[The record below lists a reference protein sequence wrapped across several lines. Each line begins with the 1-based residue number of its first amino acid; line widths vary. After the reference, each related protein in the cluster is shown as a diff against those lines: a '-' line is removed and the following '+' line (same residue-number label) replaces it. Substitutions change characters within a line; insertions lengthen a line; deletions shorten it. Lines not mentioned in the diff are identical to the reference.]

1 MSSLSINANKPSPV
15 AKSTASPEFTHTLPV
30 DSPRAWLLAF
40 IVTPLVSLLAVCLYL
55 NVFQRDLNIPFEYGH
70 DAFLV
75 TIPIKTMVEEGWWYE
90 SAHLGAPMK
99 MEFYDYPSS
108 PNLHIAILKVMAL
121 FETNAFRL
129 VNYYFLLSFP
139 LIAICSLAAFKAWR
153 LSVWPSVVLTLIF
166 TLSPYHFWRGISH
179 LWLGV
184 YFTVPL
190 AMILVAW
197 LVQDRKGLLIDGDR
211 GHWRTRL
218 FSSSTWLSIGIC
230 ASLGFDFPY
239 YPIFAAFILLVM
251 GPFMAYRL
259 SSWRPM
265 VRAVGLI
272 GLIACFFVANL
283 LPNLVY
289 RVQHGKNHSETLATI
304 RHWSHAE
311 MFGLKIAPMLL
322 AAENHPWK
330 SWDRKRAKYL
340 DGTVAYSSGSSQA
353 LGTTAAIGFLALVGW
368 LLIRQNR
375 GRQESDLIMD
385 SMSIM
390 NIACLLLATVGGF
403 SALANL
409 LSIGVLR
416 GYDRISIF
424 IMFFALVPIA
434 LGLMRWQ
441 QWASSSRVR
450 RVTYAACLVLITGV
464 GTFEQSRYCRM
475 PGPSQIAEYHS
486 DKNFVSMITQDVGAQ
501 GRVFQYPVQNFLS
514 QAGPAIRWDPYTHF
528 RGYAHS
534 ATLTWSFGAVVGRAP
549 AQVQNWIDAMPPA
562 QAVET
567 LALMEFAGIY
577 VDRKL
582 YDDHGAKFEAALKA
596 ILQHEPAVSE
606 DGRLSYFSLKQFTQ
620 SLSTRYSPD
629 ELAARR
635 EAAQHPLIAEW
646 DSIDAEEV
654 YPQERFRWC
663 QGESARLCLINLGN
677 SPKSMDV
684 KFAVATSQ
692 DPQAELK
699 ISGLGATEKLD
710 IGTAP
715 KLIERSVVVPPG
727 THYLHFESD
736 AEPLITPARNVTFRV
751 CDFSYRVTEGSQVA
765 QGGQPI
771 AR

>member
-1 MSSLSINANKPSPV
+1 MSSLPLRTLDKALPKP
-15 AKSTASPEFTHTLPV
+15 TATEFSETLPT
-30 DSPRAWLLAF
+30 DSPRAWLWAF
-40 IVTPLVSLLAVCLYL
+40 LLTPLVSLLTVCLFL
-55 NVFQRDLNIPFEYGH
+55 NVFNRDLNIPFEYGH

-75 TIPIKTMVEEGWWYE
+75 TVPIKTMVEEGWWYE

-121 FETNAFRL
+121 FESNAFRL

-139 LIAICSLAAFKAWR
+139 LIAICTLAAFKAWR
-153 LSVWPSVVLTLIF
+153 LGVWPSVVLTLLF
-166 TLSPYHFWRGISH
+166 TLSPYHFWRGIAH

-190 AMILVAW
+190 AMILIAW
-197 LVQDRKGLLIDGDR
+197 LVQDRAGFLIDGDR
-211 GHWRTRL
+211 GTWRSRF
-218 FSSSTWLSIGIC
+218 FSRPSLIAIAIC

-251 GPFMAYRL
+251 GPFVAYRL
-259 SSWRPM
+259 SSWRPL
-265 VRAVGLI
+265 VRSVGLI

-289 RVQHGKNHSETLATI
+289 RVQHGKNYSETLATI

-322 AAENHPWK
+322 AAENHPLK
-330 SWDRKRAKYL
+330 SWDRKRQKYL
-340 DGTVAYSSGSSQA
+340 EGTVAYSSGSSQA
-353 LGTTAAIGFLALVGW
+353 LGSTAALGFLALVGW
-368 LLIRQNR
+368 LLVRQNR
-375 GRQESDLIMD
+375 GRKESDQVMD

-390 NIACLLLATVGGF
+390 NVACLLLATVGGF
-403 SALANL
+403 SAVANL

-424 IMFFALVPIA
+424 IMFFALVPIG
-434 LGLMRWQ
+434 LGMMRWQ
-441 QWASSSRVR
+441 SWASLRKSRQVA
-450 RVTYAACLVLITGV
+450 YACSLVLIAGV
-464 GTFEQSRYCRM
+464 GMFEQSRYCRM
-475 PGPSQIAEYHS
+475 PGPTQIAEYNS
-486 DKNFVSMITQDVGAQ
+486 DKNFVDMIARDTGDA
-501 GRVFQYPVQNFLS
+501 GRIFQYPVQNFLS

-534 ATLTWSFGAVVGRAP
+534 STLTWSFGAVVGRAP
-549 AQVQNWIDAMPPA
+549 AQVQNWIDALPPA

-567 LALMEFAGIY
+567 LALMDFGGIY

-582 YDDHGAKFEAALKA
+582 YDDNGDKFEAALKET
-596 ILQHEPAVSE
+596 LKREPVMSE
-606 DGRLSYFSLKQFTQ
+606 DNRFCYFSLKEYTAGLA
-620 SLSTRYSPD
+620 SKYSAE

-635 EAAQHPLIAEW
+635 DAAQHPLIAEW

-654 YPQERFRWC
+654 YPTERFRWC
-663 QGESARLCLINLGN
+663 QGKSARLCLINLGK
-677 SPKSMDV
+677 SPKSLQV
-684 KFAVATSQ
+684 KFSVATSQ
-692 DPQAELK
+692 DPDAQLTIK
-699 ISGLGATEKLD
+699 GLGQNEKLP
-710 IGTAP
+710 IGTTP
-715 KLIERSVVVPPG
+715 KLVERNFVVPPG
-727 THYLHFESD
+727 THIIKFLSD

-751 CDFSYRVTEGSQVA
+751 CDFNYAVSDAARTASHTQT
-765 QGGQPI
+765 I

>member
-1 MSSLSINANKPSPV
+1 MSSLTISDKPSS
-15 AKSTASPEFTHTLPV
+15 STATSTPTFSETLPA
-30 DSPRAWLLAF
+30 DSPRAWMWAF
-40 IVTPLVSLLAVCLYL
+40 LVTPLVSLLAVCLFL

-121 FETNAFRL
+121 FESNAFRL

-139 LIAICSLAAFKAWR
+139 LIAVCTLAAFKAWR
-153 LSVWPSVVLTLIF
+153 LSVWPSVVLTLLF

-190 AMILVAW
+190 AMILIAW
-197 LVQDRKGLLIDGDR
+197 LVQDRHGFLVDGDR
-211 GHWRTRL
+211 GHWRSRF
-218 FSSSTWLSIGIC
+218 FSRSSLIAIAIC

-251 GPFMAYRL
+251 GPFVAYRL

-283 LPNLVY
+283 LPNLFY
-289 RVQHGKNHSETLATI
+289 RVQNGKNYSETLATI

-322 AAENHPWK
+322 AAENHPIK
-330 SWDRKRAKYL
+330 SWDRKRQKYL
-340 DGTVAYSSGSSQA
+340 EGTVAYSSGSSQA
-353 LGTTAAIGFLALVGW
+353 LGSTAALGFLALVGW

-375 GRQESDLIMD
+375 GRKESDLVMD
-385 SMSIM
+385 SMSVM
-390 NIACLLLATVGGF
+390 NVACLLLATVGGF
-403 SALANL
+403 SAIANL
-409 LSIGVLR
+409 LSVGVLR

-434 LGLMRWQ
+434 LGMMRLQ
-441 QWASSSRVR
+441 TWASRTTSRR
-450 RVTYAACLVLITGV
+450 IAYAACLVLIAGF
-464 GTFEQSRYCRM
+464 GMFEQSRYCRM
-475 PGPSQIAEYHS
+475 PGPATIAEYNS
-486 DKNFVSMITQDVGAQ
+486 DKKLVETITADAGAE
-501 GRVFQYPVQNFLS
+501 GRIFQYPVQNFLS

-534 ATLTWSFGAVVGRAP
+534 STLTWSFGAVVGRAP
-549 AQVQNWIDAMPPA
+549 AQVQNWIDALPPD

-567 LALMEFAGIY
+567 LALMDFGGIY

-582 YDDHGAKFEAALKA
+582 YDDHGVKFETALKDT
-596 ILQHEPAVSE
+596 LKREPVVS
-606 DGRLSYFSLKQFTQ
+606 DDARFAYFSLKDYT
-620 SLSTRYSPD
+620 SGLSAKYSAE
-629 ELAARR
+629 ELASRR

-654 YPQERFRWC
+654 YPTERFRWC
-663 QGESARLCLINLGN
+663 QGKSARLCLINL
-677 SPKSMDV
+677 SKAPKTLQV

-692 DPQAELK
+692 DPQAQLT
-699 ISGLGATEKLD
+699 ISGLGQTEKLP
-710 IGTAP
+710 IGTEP
-715 KLIERSVVVPPG
+715 KLVERTLTVPPG
-727 THYLHFESD
+727 THYIKFASD
-736 AEPLITPARNVTFRV
+736 AEPLITPVRNVTFRV
-751 CDFSYRVTEGSQVA
+751 CDFNYRVADGTRTASLPA
-765 QGGQPI
+765 